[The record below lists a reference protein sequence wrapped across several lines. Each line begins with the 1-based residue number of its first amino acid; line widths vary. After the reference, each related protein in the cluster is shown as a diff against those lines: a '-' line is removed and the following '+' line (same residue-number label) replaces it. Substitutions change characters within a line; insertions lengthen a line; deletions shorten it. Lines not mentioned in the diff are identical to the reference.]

1 MEPVT
6 LLRRLAEQQSYAA
19 LREACIDADRHDPA
33 VPVLDA
39 LAAVGLG
46 DTSSGRRVLE
56 SIDCATLDVDARVDV
71 AAVHIALGE
80 IDAAAGLLE
89 ADVERHAD
97 HALLLA
103 RLGWCRSKQG
113 QSDRAL
119 ELYERSLAARPCMA
133 VYHNLLR
140 LYRESG
146 RLADLARCL
155 DEARKFW
162 ATEEADWPVA
172 LRCAHSRHLRRMQL
186 DCWLAL
192 EQPEAAESWIER
204 QRDVLGEDD
213 WCALLA
219 DFAELLVSHDRH
231 AEADEW
237 LRVGLRRYPDNVALI
252 DRAAAL
258 AELGGRTRQAI
269 ALLRQAIG
277 LATTRREPA
286 AAPWLRLA
294 NVALPIDP
302 GLARE
307 AAERARADGGEQGRV
322 KAELALAAIEAQEA
336 QYGAAEQ
343 RYRALLDDEPSHVGA
358 LEGLGRLHMEL
369 GRIDDAIGMFERVR
383 ALDPTR
389 GAGALLG
396 ARRFP
401 RDEDTLRRLE
411 ALARTP
417 SSEGSVNTAL
427 LFQLAAAW
435 EEREEFER
443 AFALAEEANSASRRL
458 LRYDP
463 AAHRR
468 QCARIRHAFPR
479 ALYEHRRGCGHDSA
493 LPVFV
498 VGMPRSGTTLV
509 EQILAGHSRIHGAGE
524 LGTMPRVI
532 AGLERWERHTGSG
545 RRYPDCVDDLDPRVT
560 RGIAESVLE
569 EIRKSAPDAQHVV
582 DKLPHNFEN
591 VGLIRLLF
599 PRAKVISVRR
609 DPRDI
614 AISNYFLDYRAKH
627 RGMGFAYA
635 LQWIGEQLA
644 DHARLMRHWHAV
656 FPGEILEIRYEDIVD
671 DPVGSARTLL
681 DYIGVDWEPQVLDF
695 HSLTRPVKTASLWQ
709 VRQPLYTSA
718 KGRWRRYERHL
729 RPLIDA
735 MSAPIPPEKVEM
747 VTLPQPGWLNAGA
760 DLYRDGHL
768 DAAEDRFKRLLHYVP
783 EHAAAR
789 FMLGLVYV
797 RKGHRRD
804 GIRLMELAVER
815 CPWNR
820 AWRDDLARARE
831 ATSFAELTSNDSTGG
846 NSPYDEDRNYLR
858 ESTCSSA
865 VSGSRF

>member
-19 LREACIDADRHDPA
+19 LHEACSDADGHDPA
-33 VPVLDA
+33 VQVLAA

-46 DTSSGRRVLE
+46 DVSTGRRVVE
-56 SIDCATLDVDARVDV
+56 SINRATLDIDARVDV

-80 IDAAAGLLE
+80 IDAAIGMLE
-89 ADVERHAD
+89 ADLERHVD

-103 RLGWCRSKQG
+103 RLAWCRSKQG

-146 RLADLARCL
+146 RLADLTRCL
-155 DEARKFW
+155 DQAQMFW
-162 ATEEADWPVA
+162 ATEESDWPDA
-172 LRCAHSRHLRRMQL
+172 PRRAHTRHLRRMQL

-192 EQPEAAESWIER
+192 EQCETAESWIER
-204 QRDVLGEDD
+204 QRDELSEHD

-219 DFAELLVSHDRH
+219 DFTDLLVSRDRH
-231 AEADEW
+231 ADADEW

-258 AELGGRTRQAI
+258 AELGGRTHQAI

-277 LATTRREPA
+277 LATTRREPTA
-286 AAPWLRLA
+286 ALWLRLA
-294 NVALPIDP
+294 NLALPTDP
-302 GLARE
+302 ALARE
-307 AAERARADGGEQGRV
+307 AVERARADGSAEGRV
-322 KAELALAAIEAQEA
+322 HAELALAAIEAHEA

-343 RYRALLDDEPSHVGA
+343 RYRAVLDDEPSHVGA
-358 LEGLGRLHMEL
+358 MEGLGRLHMEL
-369 GRIDDAIGMFERVR
+369 GRIDDAINLFERVR
-383 ALDPTR
+383 AIDPTR
-389 GAGALLG
+389 GIGALIG

-401 RDEDTLRRLE
+401 HDEDTLRRLE

-443 AFALAEEANSASRRL
+443 AFALADEANGASRRL

-468 QCARIRHAFPR
+468 RCARIRHAFPK
-479 ALYEHRRGCGHDSA
+479 ALYEHRRGCGHDST

-560 RGIAESVLE
+560 RGIAESVLDE
-569 EIRKSAPDAQHVV
+569 LRKSAPHAQHVI

-591 VGLIRLLF
+591 IGLIRLLF
-599 PRAKVISVRR
+599 PRAKIISVRR

-614 AISNYFLDYRAKH
+614 AISNYFLDYRARH

-635 LQWIGEQLA
+635 LPWIGEQLV
-644 DHARLMRHWHAV
+644 DHDRLMRHWHAT
-656 FPGEILEIRYEDIVD
+656 FTGEVLETRYEDLVD

-681 DYIGVDWEPQVLDF
+681 DYVGVDWEPQVLDF

-718 KGRWRRYERHL
+718 KGRWRHYQRHL
-729 RPLIDA
+729 QPLIDA
-735 MSAPIPPEKVEM
+735 ITAPIPREKIEM
-747 VTLPQPGWLNAGA
+747 VTLPQPGWLNTGA

-797 RKGHRRD
+797 RKGHCRD

-815 CPWNR
+815 CPWNG

-831 ATSFAELTSNDSTGG
+831 ATSFAELAPNNSTGG
-846 NSPYDEDRNYLR
+846 NSGYDEDRNYLR
-858 ESTCSSA
+858 ESTCSYA